1 MQKRL
6 LKILNSAL
14 SLIIILNSCI
24 SVFAYE
30 LNENGNSTE
39 SVSYKSSNNEDFT
52 PKTDVFAELKS
63 EYKVTIPKTVVL
75 SGNTKSAN
83 YKIHVEGD
91 IAGYEAIKVIP
102 EEEFNLFSVNKDLCT
117 AKINQDKTIWYVS
130 DFDTDANGF
139 INAPSITAGKWT
151 GVFFFNLEF
160 VNMLEERVLGDI
172 IIPDYLDGD
181 YRLLLSK
188 LSVPGIYNEN
198 AKLMTPYDT
207 LINQGFDIES
217 NNGGSATFINTNYPK
232 TTFVVLPDNIKTIG
246 NNAFE
251 NTNIQYVY
259 IPDSVESIG
268 DNAFFGSKLVSANIP
283 SNTNVASSA
292 FDNTP
297 ATSNKESIY
306 YGKSISRTVN
316 VNLEDKDEDIIELER
331 GYRYQITA
339 LYNFRDNVTKQS
351 TIKVSDESIIKFV
364 PEYYIDALEDGEAT
378 ITGKYTTK
386 NGNIKDAS
394 IKVRVKHTHIKGKKV
409 EENYVD
415 STCTSKGSYDEI
427 IYCALC
433 NKELQNKKIEIEIKP
448 HVSGPVTI
456 ENVVEP
462 TCLTGG
468 SYDEVVYCKNCNYK
482 LRSTNKTTSRLGHNY
497 VDEYCTRCGHKKE
510 AEAGIYDSA
519 GNLIYTWE
527 ALLDK

>member
-1 MQKRL
+1 M
-6 LKILNSAL
+6 
-14 SLIIILNSCI
+14 
-24 SVFAYE
+24 
-30 LNENGNSTE
+30 NENGNSTE

-297 ATSNKESIY
+297 ATS
-306 YGKSISRTVN
+306 
-316 VNLEDKDEDIIELER
+316 DKDEDIIELER

-482 LRSTNKTTSRLGHNY
+482 LRSTNKTT
-497 VDEYCTRCGHKKE
+497 CTRCGHKKRSRSRY
-510 AEAGIYDSA
+510 I
-519 GNLIYTWE
+519 
-527 ALLDK
+527 